1 MADGDKANTRLLN
14 DTTNPDPENTV
25 PETAV
30 GKIVFMQNILR
41 LNNLGLVKFIIG
53 IRNRHILT
61 YIYFPPR

>member
-14 DTTNPDPENTV
+14 DTTNPDPEDTV

-41 LNNLGLVKFIIG
+41 LNNLGLVEVH
-53 IRNRHILT
+53 NWNT
-61 YIYFPPR
+61 